1 MKNLRAADPVI
12 FKAIKGEEK
21 RSLEQ
26 LEMIP
31 SENYASAAVLQAT
44 GSVLANKYSEGYP
57 GRRYYQGNEWANV
70 VETEAVERA
79 KKLFRVPYV
88 NVQPYSGSPANSAVQ
103 FAVLNPGDKIMGLAL
118 ASGGHLTHGHPQV
131 TFSGRYFKSVQ
142 YSVGKDGW
150 LDYDEIASLVKKEK
164 PKLIIGGTTAY
175 PRILEWKKF
184 AAIADA
190 VGAYLMADIA
200 HIAGLVVARAHP
212 SPVPHVHIVTTTTHK
227 TLRGPRG
234 AMIMVTKR
242 GLRKDA
248 DLPRKIDSAIIP
260 GLQGGPHNHTTAAIA
275 VALKEAA
282 SKQFTVYSRQIVKNA
297 QVLAK
302 ELIKSGFELVS
313 GGTDNHLILVDL
325 RNKGVNGWVA
335 GWALEYAGIILNR
348 NGVPGDTNPP
358 FYPSGIRMG
367 TPALT
372 SRGMK
377 EKEMRQ
383 IAKWVI
389 EVIEHIKSYQFPVD
403 SDQRKA
409 FTKNFLV
416 KIRKDKYLARL
427 RREVARFARR
437 YPVPG
442 ITDRR

>member
-1 MKNLRAADPVI
+1 
-12 FKAIKGEEK
+12 
-21 RSLEQ
+21 
-26 LEMIP
+26 
-31 SENYASAAVLQAT
+31 
-44 GSVLANKYSEGYP
+44 
-57 GRRYYQGNEWANV
+57 
-70 VETEAVERA
+70 
-79 KKLFRVPYV
+79 
-88 NVQPYSGSPANSAVQ
+88 
-103 FAVLNPGDKIMGLAL
+103 
-118 ASGGHLTHGHPQV
+118 
-131 TFSGRYFKSVQ
+131 
-142 YSVGKDGW
+142 
-150 LDYDEIASLVKKEK
+150 
-164 PKLIIGGTTAY
+164 
-175 PRILEWKKF
+175 
-184 AAIADA
+184 
-190 VGAYLMADIA
+190 
-200 HIAGLVVARAHP
+200 
-212 SPVPHVHIVTTTTHK
+212 
-227 TLRGPRG
+227 
-234 AMIMVTKR
+234 MVTKR

-372 SRGMK
+372 SRSMK
-377 EKEMRQ
+377 EREMKR
-383 IAKWVI
+383 IARWINDV
-389 EVIEHIKSYQFPVD
+389 VEHVKNYQFPVD
-403 SDQRKA
+403 SDQRKV
-409 FTKNFLV
+409 FTKKFLNE
-416 KIRKDKYLARL
+416 IRKDKYLARL
-427 RREVARFARR
+427 RREVARFAHG

>member
-1 MKNLRAADPVI
+1 MKNLKRVDPTI
-12 FKAIKGEEK
+12 FAAIKAEEK
-21 RSLEQ
+21 RQVDQ

-31 SENYASAAVLQAT
+31 SENYASAAVIEAT
-44 GSVLANKYSEGYP
+44 ASVLMNKYSEGYP
-57 GRRYYQGNEWANV
+57 GRRYYQGNEWADT

-79 KKLFRVPYV
+79 KKLFGVPYV

-142 YSVGKDGW
+142 YTVGKDGW
-150 LDYDEIASLVKKEK
+150 LDYDAIAALVKKER
-164 PKLIIGGTTAY
+164 PKLMIAGTTAY

-184 AAIADA
+184 SQMADL

-200 HIAGLVVARAHP
+200 HIAGLVVAGVHP
-212 SPVPHVHIVTTTTHK
+212 SPVPYVHIVTTTTHK

-234 AMIMVTKR
+234 AMIMVTKK
-242 GLRKDA
+242 GLRKDPE
-248 DLPRKIDSAIIP
+248 LPRKIDSAIIP
-260 GLQGGPHNHTTAAIA
+260 GLQGGPHDHTTAAIA
-275 VALKEAA
+275 VALRQAQGKPFKRYA
-282 SKQFTVYSRQIVKNA
+282 QQIVKNA
-297 QVLAK
+297 KVLAA
-302 ELIKSGFELVS
+302 ELKKFGFELVS

-383 IAKWVI
+383 IAKWI
-389 EVIEHIKSYQFPVD
+389 NDVIEHVKSYQFPVD
-403 SDQRKA
+403 SDQRKE
-409 FTKNFLV
+409 FTKKFLA
-416 KIRKDKYLARL
+416 KIKKDKYLAKL
-427 RREVARFARR
+427 RREVARFAGR

-442 ITDRR
+442 INE

>member
-1 MKNLRAADPVI
+1 MKNLRRADPAI

-21 RSLEQ
+21 RLTEQ

-57 GRRYYQGNEWANV
+57 GRRYYQGNQWADV

-79 KKLFRVPYV
+79 KQLFKVPYV

-103 FAVLNPGDKIMGLAL
+103 FALLQPGDTIMGLAL

-150 LDYDEIASLVKKEK
+150 LDYDAIASLVKKER
-164 PKLIIGGTTAY
+164 PKLIIAGTTAY

-184 AAIADA
+184 AHIAES

-200 HIAGLVVARAHP
+200 HIAGLVVAGVHP
-212 SPVPHVHIVTTTTHK
+212 SPVPYVHVVTTTTHK

-234 AMIMVTKR
+234 AMVMVTKK

-260 GLQGGPHNHTTAAIA
+260 GLQGGPHNHTSAAIA
-275 VALKEAA
+275 VALREAQ
-282 SKQFTVYSRQIVKNA
+282 SKLFKKYAAQIVKNA
-297 QVLAK
+297 RALAK
-302 ELIKSGFELVS
+302 ELIKYGFDLVS

-325 RNKGVNGWVA
+325 RNKEVNGWVA

-377 EKEMRQ
+377 EGEMKR
-383 IAKWVI
+383 IARWINDV
-389 EVIEHIKSYQFPVD
+389 VEHVKSYQFPAD

-409 FTKNFLV
+409 FTKKFLM
-416 KIRKDKYLARL
+416 KIKKDKYLAKL
-427 RREVARFARR
+427 RREVAAFARR

-442 ITDRR
+442 INE